1 MQNQSSNNKRIIKN
15 TLMLYIRM
23 GILILV
29 NLYTS
34 RIILNALGAEDFGLY
49 SVVGSV
55 VVFLGFLNTSMAG
68 ASQRFLSLQK
78 ERGISKKKIPYLILS
93 VLPMRSLPLLF
104 LS

>member
-34 RIILNALGAEDFGLY
+34 RIILNALERKILAFIRWL
-49 SVVGSV
+49 
-55 VVFLGFLNTSMAG
+55 A
-68 ASQRFLSLQK
+68 LSL
-78 ERGISKKKIPYLILS
+78 Y
-93 VLPMRSLPLLF
+93 F
-104 LS
+104 